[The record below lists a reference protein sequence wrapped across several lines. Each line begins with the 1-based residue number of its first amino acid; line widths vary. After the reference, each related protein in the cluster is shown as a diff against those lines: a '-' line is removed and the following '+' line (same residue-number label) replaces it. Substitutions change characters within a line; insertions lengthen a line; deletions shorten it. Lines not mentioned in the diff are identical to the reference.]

1 MLKIWIKAA
10 RLRTLPLSSSGVILG
25 GAIAAAEG
33 AFRPTV
39 FVLSVVTALLLQI
52 LSNFANDYGDYT
64 HGSDGAGR
72 VGPSRA
78 VSSGEI
84 SPQAMFRAVVLF
96 SCLSALSAVAL
107 FWTSFGT
114 NLARWGAF
122 AALGGASIAAALFYT
137 MGRHPYGYNGLGDFF
152 VFVFF
157 GLVAVCGAYALYP
170 EAPLARLPGLP
181 ACATGLFATAVL
193 NVNNIRDMENDRAS
207 GKETLALRLGALGAR
222 RYHLALIGLG
232 LLCWAVY
239 LAGTGRSMLLPGL
252 LAALPLALSAKTVF
266 ESARSDVLDAQLRK
280 TAVGAG
286 LFNLVMAVLIVWQSG
301 AFLAW

>member
-1 MLKIWIKAA
+1 MLHIWIKAA
-10 RLRTLPLSSSGVILG
+10 RLRTLPLSASGVILG
-25 GAIAAAEG
+25 GAVAASEG
-33 AFRPTV
+33 AFRPAV
-39 FVLSVVTALLLQI
+39 FALSVLTALLLQI

-84 SPQAMFRAVVLF
+84 SPRSMFRAVAIF
-96 SCLSALSAVAL
+96 SCLSALSAAAL

-114 NLARWGAF
+114 EPARWGTF
-122 AALGGASIAAALFYT
+122 AALGAASIAAALFYT

-170 EAPLARLPGLP
+170 EAPLARMPGLP
-181 ACATGLFATAVL
+181 ACATGFFATAVL

-222 RYHLALIGLG
+222 RYHLALVGMG

-239 LAGTGRSMLLPGL
+239 LPGTDRYSLLPGL
-252 LAALPLALSAKTVF
+252 LAGLPLVWSAKTVF
-266 ESARSDVLDAQLRK
+266 GSTRSDVLDAQLRR
-280 TAVGAG
+280 TSICAG
-286 LFNLVMAVLIVWQSG
+286 LFNLIMAGLIVWRSG
-301 AFLAW
+301 AYLAW

>member
-1 MLKIWIKAA
+1 MLNIWIRAA
-10 RLRTLPLSSSGVILG
+10 RLRTLPLSVSGVILG
-25 GAIAAAEG
+25 GAAAASEG
-33 AFRPTV
+33 AFRPAV
-39 FVLSVVTALLLQI
+39 FALSVLTALLLQI

-64 HGSDGAGR
+64 HGTDGAGR

-78 VSSGEI
+78 VSSGDI
-84 SPQAMFRAVVLF
+84 SPRAMFRAVLLF
-96 SCLSALSAVAL
+96 SCLSALSAIAL
-107 FWTSFGT
+107 FWVSFGL
-114 NLARWGAF
+114 NPVRWGAF
-122 AALGGASIAAALFYT
+122 AVLGGASIAAALFYT

-170 EAPLARLPGLP
+170 EAPLSRLPGLP

-232 LLCWAVY
+232 LLCWVVY
-239 LAGTGRSMLLPGL
+239 LVGTERFRILPGL
-252 LAALPLALSAKTVF
+252 LAALPLVLSAKTVF
-266 ESARSDVLDAQLRK
+266 CTTLPEVLDAQLRR
-280 TAVGAG
+280 TSIRAG
-286 LFNLVMAVLIVWQSG
+286 LFNLLMAVLLIWQSG
-301 AFLAW
+301 VFLAW

>member
-1 MLKIWIKAA
+1 MLTRWIKAA
-10 RLRTLPLSSSGVILG
+10 RLRTLPLSTSGVILG
-25 GAIAAAEG
+25 GVAAAAEG
-33 AFRPTV
+33 AFRPAV
-39 FVLSVVTALLLQI
+39 FLLSVLTALLLQV

-84 SPQAMFRAVVLF
+84 SPRAMFRAVVIF
-96 SCLSALSAVAL
+96 SCLSGLSAALL
-107 FWTSFGT
+107 FWTSFG
-114 NLARWGAF
+114 LDPVRWGAF
-122 AALGGASIAAALFYT
+122 AALGGASIAAALCYT
-137 MGRHPYGYNGLGDFF
+137 MGRRPYGYNGLGDFF
-152 VFVFF
+152 VFIFF

-170 EAPLARLPGLP
+170 EAPLARMPGLP

-222 RYHLALIGLG
+222 RYHLALIGVG
-232 LLCWAVY
+232 VLCWAAY
-239 LAGTGRSMLLPGL
+239 LTGTGRSMLMPGL

-266 ESARSDVLDAQLRK
+266 ASTRTDVLDAQLRR
-280 TAVGAG
+280 TSISAG
-286 LFNLVMAVLIVWQSG
+286 LFNLIMSVLIMWQSG
-301 AFLAW
+301 AFWAC

>member
-1 MLKIWIKAA
+1 MLGQCWWLKTGSWPG
-10 RLRTLPLSSSGVILG
+10 RG
-25 GAIAAAEG
+25 GAAAAAEG
-33 AFRPTV
+33 AFRPAV
-39 FVLSVVTALLLQI
+39 FLLSVLTALLLQV

-84 SPQAMFRAVVLF
+84 SPRAMFRAVVIF
-96 SCLSALSAVAL
+96 SCLSGLSAALL
-107 FWTSFGT
+107 FWTSFG
-114 NLARWGAF
+114 LDPVRWGAF
-122 AALGGASIAAALFYT
+122 AALGGASIAAALCYT
-137 MGRHPYGYNGLGDFF
+137 MGRRPYGYNGLGDFF
-152 VFVFF
+152 VFIFF

-170 EAPLARLPGLP
+170 EAPLARMPGLP

-222 RYHLALIGLG
+222 RYHLALIGVG
-232 LLCWAVY
+232 VLCWAAY
-239 LAGTGRSMLLPGL
+239 LTGTGRSMLMPGL

-266 ESARSDVLDAQLRK
+266 ASTRTDVLDAQLRR
-280 TAVGAG
+280 TSISAG
-286 LFNLVMAVLIVWQSG
+286 LFNLIMSVLIMWQSG
-301 AFLAW
+301 AFWAC